1 QCLEPIEGDA
11 VKPLPDAAPRL
22 LALRRPEG
30 TVETILAYLPF
41 AESEPL
47 AAQLIDVLAS
57 AGCTEGRADP
67 ALLRALEDKV
77 SVRRAAAAVA
87 VRKAKSD
94 ENTLAALRKLLQ
106 APDAVVRLRTAVA
119 LAQRG
124 DKSAVPVLI
133 ALLAD
138 LPLDQV
144 WEAEEVLATLAGDKA
159 PNQRVGNDK

>member
-1 QCLEPIEGDA
+1 AVRDKAAENLIGMGPRAASLLRQRIDRQDASNSERQRRAIRSARQCLETIEGDA
-11 VKPLPDAAPRL
+11 VKPVPDGARRLP
-22 LALRRPEG
+22 ALRRPEG

-87 VRKAKSD
+87 LCKGKSD
-94 ENTLAALRKLLQ
+94 ENTLPA
-106 APDAVVRLRTAVA
+106 
-119 LAQRG
+119 
-124 DKSAVPVLI
+124 I
-133 ALLAD
+133 
-138 LPLDQV
+138 
-144 WEAEEVLATLAGDKA
+144 
-159 PNQRVGNDK
+159 